1 MDKNLSYTP
10 EIKKG
15 LINLLMFSLY
25 SEERTIYREYVQ
37 NALDAI
43 NKAVEIGVLDATKD
57 GWVKINIDKYNNVIS
72 IKDNGCGIKS
82 SDAAR
87 VLLDISAS
95 EKNGINQAGQF
106 GIGRLVGGGYCHK
119 LTFKTSYKGENKCTK
134 VIFDVDKIWDMV
146 KNDSIDYLAT
156 TVIEEC
162 TKIIYSEELESAH
175 YFEVILDDIKSESA
189 PALLNIDGVIDY
201 LNIVAPV
208 EYKVQFETLINS
220 SSIDEPEFGN
230 LHMNLEKVQLFVN
243 DKRIQKQYGLTVNGT
258 KDNIERLEYFK
269 LEDAKFGIL
278 GWGWFAL
285 TKYSIQIPSD
295 DNLACIRLRKH
306 NIQIGGNNLLSGR
319 DYWREERSNSYFYGE
334 FFVTHE
340 NIMPNAARDG
350 LAPTPETNAL
360 IAKLQE
366 YFTYLKNLYTK
377 ANEAKK
383 SIDKI
388 KEGLERMIKF
398 GINDYNAKD
407 LIDNKGVAKFE
418 KLVKNASFAPII
430 RMLELYKPAFT
441 EAIRAVESYKK
452 EVIEA
457 SSTVATNTSS
467 SSQVPLNQVSSNII
481 VTQDNTPQEAG
492 ANNTS
497 TIVDN
502 NNTKVLTGIENTLS
516 TFGPQST
523 IVNEP
528 ITSDVTSKSKPGTNN
543 EPIISPTPTFQPNVV
558 TRSADIIKP
567 LERILDSSELWI
579 IRRVFKV
586 LNTYCP
592 KNEHDLRLIVSLEEL
607 IVKEFE
613 NN

>member
-1 MDKNLSYTP
+1 MDNNMSYTP

-43 NKAVEIGVLDATKD
+43 NKAVEIGVLNATKD
-57 GWVKINIDKYNNVIS
+57 GWVKIDIDKYNNVIS
-72 IKDNGCGIKS
+72 IKDNGCGIKY

-87 VLLDISAS
+87 ILLDISAS

-119 LTFKTSYKGENKCTK
+119 LTFRTSFKGENKCTK
-134 VIFDVDKIWDMV
+134 IIFDVDKIWDMV
-146 KNDSIDYLAT
+146 KNDPTDYLAT
-156 TVIEEC
+156 TVIEKC
-162 TKIIYSEELESAH
+162 TNIIYDVESESEH
-175 YFEVILDDIKSESA
+175 YFEVILEDIKSESA
-189 PALLNIDGVIDY
+189 PALLNIEGVIDY
-201 LNIVAPV
+201 LNVVAPV
-208 EYKVQFETLINS
+208 EYKVQFETLMNS
-220 SSIDEPEFGN
+220 SCTEEPEFAE
-230 LHMNLEKVQLFVN
+230 LHNSVEKVQLFVN
-243 DKRIQKQYGLTVNGT
+243 SKRIQKQYGLTVNGT

-269 LEDAKFGIL
+269 LEDSRFGVL

-285 TKYSIQIPSD
+285 TKYSIQIPSE

-334 FFVTHE
+334 FFVTHA

-366 YFTYLKNLYTK
+366 YFTFLKNLYTK

-388 KEGLERMIKF
+388 KEGLERMKKF

-407 LIDNKGVAKFE
+407 LIDNKGIAKYV

-441 EAIRAVESYKK
+441 EAVEAVESYRK
-452 EVIEA
+452 EVIETSYTA
-457 SSTVATNTSS
+457 TTTPSTPSTPQTPQNQVPSDIINTEVVAT
-467 SSQVPLNQVSSNII
+467 
-481 VTQDNTPQEAG
+481 QEAKTD
-492 ANNTS
+492 NTS
-497 TIVDN
+497 TIVD
-502 NNTKVLTGIENTLS
+502 TTGSIGIDNPPVPFVPIS
-516 TFGPQST
+516 TT
-523 IVNEP
+523 VNEP
-528 ITSDVTSKSKPGTNN
+528 NDSYVTPLSEPSTNIDT
-543 EPIISPTPTFQPNVV
+543 IISPTPTYQPNVV

-567 LERILDSSELWI
+567 LERVLDPSEIWI
-579 IRRVFKV
+579 IRRVFNV

-592 KNEHDLRLIVSLEEL
+592 KNEHDLKLIASLEEL

>member
-1 MDKNLSYTP
+1 MDNNMSYTP

-43 NKAVEIGVLDATKD
+43 NKAVEIGVLNATKD
-57 GWVKINIDKYNNVIS
+57 GWVKIDIDKSNNVIS

-146 KNDSIDYLAT
+146 KNDPTDYLAT
-156 TVIEEC
+156 TVIEQC
-162 TKIIYSEELESAH
+162 TKIIYSEESESAH
-175 YFEVILDDIKSESA
+175 YFEVILNDIKSDSA
-189 PALLNIDGVIDY
+189 PALLNVEGVIDY
-201 LNIVAPV
+201 LNVVAPV
-208 EYKVQFETLINS
+208 EYKVQFETLMNS
-220 SSIDEPEFGN
+220 SCVEEPEFGK
-230 LHMNLEKVQLFVN
+230 LHNSVEKVQLFVN
-243 DKRIQKQYGLTVNGT
+243 DKRIQKQYGLTINGT
-258 KDNIERLEYFK
+258 KDVIERLEYFK
-269 LEDAKFGIL
+269 LEDSKFGVL

-285 TKYSIQIPSD
+285 TKFSIQIPSE
-295 DNLACIRLRKH
+295 DNLSCIRLRKH

-388 KEGLERMIKF
+388 KEGLERMKKN
-398 GINDYNAKD
+398 GVSDYVAKD
-407 LIDNKGVAKFE
+407 LIDNKGIAKFD

-430 RMLELYKPAFT
+430 RMLELYKPAYN
-441 EAIRAVESYKK
+441 EAVESVDIFKK
-452 EVIEA
+452 ESQEA
-457 SSTVATNTSS
+457 SKINIETPTNPQTESSTNITDIENVLNTIEGVNESPQVGNNPIISTTIKPLDIPSQPPIVAEREENETTTISYTYPATNTPQANPNFTQIPSG
-467 SSQVPLNQVSSNII
+467 NI
-481 VTQDNTPQEAG
+481 
-492 ANNTS
+492 
-497 TIVDN
+497 
-502 NNTKVLTGIENTLS
+502 
-516 TFGPQST
+516 
-523 IVNEP
+523 
-528 ITSDVTSKSKPGTNN
+528 
-543 EPIISPTPTFQPNVV
+543 
-558 TRSADIIKP
+558 DIIKP
-567 LERILDSSELWI
+567 LERVLDPSELWI
-579 IRRVFKV
+579 IRRVFNV
-586 LNTYCP
+586 LTTYCP
-592 KNEHDLRLIVSLEEL
+592 KNEHDQKLIAQLKEL

>member
-1 MDKNLSYTP
+1 MDNNMSYTP

-43 NKAVEIGVLDATKD
+43 NKAVEIGVLNATKD
-57 GWVKINIDKYNNVIS
+57 GWVKIDIDKYNNVIS
-72 IKDNGCGIKS
+72 IKDNGCGIKY

-87 VLLDISAS
+87 ILLDISAS

-119 LTFKTSYKGENKCTK
+119 LTFRTSFKGENKCTK
-134 VIFDVDKIWDMV
+134 IIFDVDKIWDMV
-146 KNDSIDYLAT
+146 KNDPTDYLAT
-156 TVIEEC
+156 TVIEKC
-162 TKIIYSEELESAH
+162 TNIIYDVESESEH
-175 YFEVILDDIKSESA
+175 YFEVILEDIKSESA
-189 PALLNIDGVIDY
+189 PALLNIEGVIDY
-201 LNIVAPV
+201 LNVVAPV
-208 EYKVQFETLINS
+208 EYKVQFETLMNS
-220 SSIDEPEFGN
+220 SCTEEPEFAD
-230 LHMNLEKVQLFVN
+230 LHNSVEKVQLFVN
-243 DKRIQKQYGLTVNGT
+243 SKRIQKQYGLTVNGT

-269 LEDAKFGIL
+269 LEDSRFGVL

-285 TKYSIQIPSD
+285 TKYSIQIPSE

-334 FFVTHE
+334 FFVTHA

-366 YFTYLKNLYTK
+366 YFTFLKNLYTK

-388 KEGLERMIKF
+388 KEGLERMKKF

-407 LIDNKGVAKFE
+407 LIDNKGIAKYV

-441 EAIRAVESYKK
+441 EAVEAVESYKK
-452 EVIEA
+452 EVIETSYTA
-457 SSTVATNTSS
+457 TTTPSTPQTPQNQVPSDIINTEVVAT
-467 SSQVPLNQVSSNII
+467 
-481 VTQDNTPQEAG
+481 QEAKTD
-492 ANNTS
+492 NTS
-497 TIVDN
+497 TIVD
-502 NNTKVLTGIENTLS
+502 TTVSTGIDNPPIPFVPIS
-516 TFGPQST
+516 TT
-523 IVNEP
+523 VNEP
-528 ITSDVTSKSKPGTNN
+528 NDSDVTPLSEPSTNIDT
-543 EPIISPTPTFQPNVV
+543 IISPTPTYQPNVV

-567 LERILDSSELWI
+567 LERVLDPSEIWI
-579 IRRVFKV
+579 IRRVFNV

-592 KNEHDLRLIVSLEEL
+592 KNEHDLKLIASLEEL

>member
-1 MDKNLSYTP
+1 MS
-10 EIKKG
+10 
-15 LINLLMFSLY
+15 
-25 SEERTIYREYVQ
+25 
-37 NALDAI
+37 
-43 NKAVEIGVLDATKD
+43 
-57 GWVKINIDKYNNVIS
+57 
-72 IKDNGCGIKS
+72 
-82 SDAAR
+82 
-87 VLLDISAS
+87 
-95 EKNGINQAGQF
+95 
-106 GIGRLVGGGYCHK
+106 
-119 LTFKTSYKGENKCTK
+119 
-134 VIFDVDKIWDMV
+134 
-146 KNDSIDYLAT
+146 
-156 TVIEEC
+156 
-162 TKIIYSEELESAH
+162 
-175 YFEVILDDIKSESA
+175 
-189 PALLNIDGVIDY
+189 
-201 LNIVAPV
+201 
-208 EYKVQFETLINS
+208 
-220 SSIDEPEFGN
+220 
-230 LHMNLEKVQLFVN
+230 LEKVQLFVN

-481 VTQDNTPQEAG
+481 VTQDNTPKEAG

-502 NNTKVLTGIENTLS
+502 NNTKVLTGIENTLI
-516 TFGPQST
+516 TFEPQST

-528 ITSDVTSKSKPGTNN
+528 ITSDVTSKSKPSTNN

-592 KNEHDLRLIVSLEEL
+592 KNEHDLKLIVSLEEL

>member
-1 MDKNLSYTP
+1 MDNNMSYTP

-43 NKAVEIGVLDATKD
+43 NKAVEIGVLNATKD
-57 GWVKINIDKYNNVIS
+57 GWVKIDIDKYNNVIS
-72 IKDNGCGIKS
+72 IKDNGCGIKY

-87 VLLDISAS
+87 ILLDISAS

-119 LTFKTSYKGENKCTK
+119 LTFRTSFKGENKCTK
-134 VIFDVDKIWDMV
+134 IIFDVDKIWDMV
-146 KNDSIDYLAT
+146 KNDPTDYLAT
-156 TVIEEC
+156 TVIEKC
-162 TKIIYSEELESAH
+162 TNIIYDVESESEH
-175 YFEVILDDIKSESA
+175 YFEVILEDIKSESA
-189 PALLNIDGVIDY
+189 PALLNIEGVIDY
-201 LNIVAPV
+201 LNVVAPV
-208 EYKVQFETLINS
+208 EYKVQFETLMNS
-220 SSIDEPEFGN
+220 SCTEEPEFAD
-230 LHMNLEKVQLFVN
+230 LHNSVEKVQLFVN
-243 DKRIQKQYGLTVNGT
+243 SKRIQKQYGLTVNGT

-269 LEDAKFGIL
+269 LEDSRFGVL

-285 TKYSIQIPSD
+285 TKYSIQIPSE

-334 FFVTHE
+334 FFVTHA

-366 YFTYLKNLYTK
+366 YFTFLKNLYTK

-388 KEGLERMIKF
+388 KEGLERMKKF

-407 LIDNKGVAKFE
+407 LIDNKGIAKYV

-441 EAIRAVESYKK
+441 EAVEAVESYKK
-452 EVIEA
+452 EVIETSYTA
-457 SSTVATNTSS
+457 TTTPSTPQTPQNQVPSVIINTEVVAT
-467 SSQVPLNQVSSNII
+467 
-481 VTQDNTPQEAG
+481 QEAKTD
-492 ANNTS
+492 NTS
-497 TIVDN
+497 TIVD
-502 NNTKVLTGIENTLS
+502 TTVSTGIDNPPIPFVPIS
-516 TFGPQST
+516 TT
-523 IVNEP
+523 VNEP
-528 ITSDVTSKSKPGTNN
+528 NDSDVTPLSEPSTNIDT
-543 EPIISPTPTFQPNVV
+543 IISPTPTYQPNVV

-567 LERILDSSELWI
+567 LERVLDPSEIWI
-579 IRRVFKV
+579 IRRVFNV

-592 KNEHDLRLIVSLEEL
+592 KNEHDLKLIASLEEL

>member
-1 MDKNLSYTP
+1 MDNNMSYTP

-43 NKAVEIGVLDATKD
+43 NKAVEIGVLNATKD
-57 GWVKINIDKYNNVIS
+57 GWVKIDIDKYNNVIT
-72 IKDNGCGIKS
+72 IKDNGCGIKY

-87 VLLDISAS
+87 ILLDISAS

-119 LTFKTSYKGENKCTK
+119 LTFRTSFKGENKCTK
-134 VIFDVDKIWDMV
+134 IIFDVDKIWDMV
-146 KNDSIDYLAT
+146 KNDPTDYLAT
-156 TVIEEC
+156 TVIEKC
-162 TKIIYSEELESAH
+162 TNIIYDVESESEH
-175 YFEVILDDIKSESA
+175 YFEVILEDIKSESA
-189 PALLNIDGVIDY
+189 PALLNIEGVIDY
-201 LNIVAPV
+201 LNVVAPV
-208 EYKVQFETLINS
+208 EYKVQFETLMNS
-220 SSIDEPEFGN
+220 SCTEEPEFAE
-230 LHMNLEKVQLFVN
+230 LHNSVEKVQLFVN
-243 DKRIQKQYGLTVNGT
+243 SKRIQKQYGLTVNGT

-269 LEDAKFGIL
+269 LEDSRFGVL

-285 TKYSIQIPSD
+285 TKYSIQIPSE

-334 FFVTHE
+334 FFVTHA

-366 YFTYLKNLYTK
+366 YFTFLKNLYTK

-388 KEGLERMIKF
+388 KEGLERMKKF

-407 LIDNKGVAKFE
+407 LIDNKGIAKYV

-441 EAIRAVESYKK
+441 EAVEAVESYKK
-452 EVIEA
+452 EVIETSYTA
-457 SSTVATNTSS
+457 TTTPSTPSTPQNQVPSDIINTEVVAT
-467 SSQVPLNQVSSNII
+467 
-481 VTQDNTPQEAG
+481 QEAKTD
-492 ANNTS
+492 NTS
-497 TIVDN
+497 TIVD
-502 NNTKVLTGIENTLS
+502 TTVSTGIDNPPIPFVPIS
-516 TFGPQST
+516 TT
-523 IVNEP
+523 VNEP
-528 ITSDVTSKSKPGTNN
+528 NDSYVTPLSEPSTNIDT
-543 EPIISPTPTFQPNVV
+543 IISPTPTYQPNVV

-567 LERILDSSELWI
+567 LERVLDPSEIWI
-579 IRRVFKV
+579 IRRVFNV

-592 KNEHDLRLIVSLEEL
+592 KNEHDLKLIASLEEL

>member
-1 MDKNLSYTP
+1 MDNNMSYTP

-43 NKAVEIGVLDATKD
+43 NKAVEIGVLNATKD
-57 GWVKINIDKYNNVIS
+57 GWVKIDIDKYNNVIS
-72 IKDNGCGIKS
+72 IKDNGCGIKY

-87 VLLDISAS
+87 ILLDISAS

-119 LTFKTSYKGENKCTK
+119 LTFRTSFKGENKCTK
-134 VIFDVDKIWDMV
+134 IIFDVDKIWDMV
-146 KNDSIDYLAT
+146 KNDPTDYLAT
-156 TVIEEC
+156 TVIEKC
-162 TKIIYSEELESAH
+162 TNIIYDVESESEH
-175 YFEVILDDIKSESA
+175 YFEVILEDIKSESA
-189 PALLNIDGVIDY
+189 PALLNIEGVIDY
-201 LNIVAPV
+201 LNVVAPV
-208 EYKVQFETLINS
+208 EYKVQFETLMNS
-220 SSIDEPEFGN
+220 SCTEEPEFAE
-230 LHMNLEKVQLFVN
+230 LHNSVEKVQLFVN
-243 DKRIQKQYGLTVNGT
+243 SKRIQKQYGLTVNGT

-269 LEDAKFGIL
+269 LEDSRFGVL

-285 TKYSIQIPSD
+285 TKYSIQIPSE

-334 FFVTHE
+334 FFVTHA

-366 YFTYLKNLYTK
+366 YFTFLKNLYTK

-388 KEGLERMIKF
+388 KEGLERMKKF

-407 LIDNKGVAKFE
+407 LIDNKGIAKYV

-441 EAIRAVESYKK
+441 EAVEAVESYRK
-452 EVIEA
+452 EVIETSYTA
-457 SSTVATNTSS
+457 TTTPSTPQTPQNQVPSDIINTDVVAT
-467 SSQVPLNQVSSNII
+467 
-481 VTQDNTPQEAG
+481 QEAKTD
-492 ANNTS
+492 NTS
-497 TIVDN
+497 TIVD
-502 NNTKVLTGIENTLS
+502 TTGSIGIDNPPVPFVPIS
-516 TFGPQST
+516 TT
-523 IVNEP
+523 VNEP
-528 ITSDVTSKSKPGTNN
+528 NDSYVTPLSEPSTNIDT
-543 EPIISPTPTFQPNVV
+543 IISPTPTYQPNVV

-567 LERILDSSELWI
+567 LERVLDPSEIWI
-579 IRRVFKV
+579 IRRVFNV

-592 KNEHDLRLIVSLEEL
+592 KNEHDLKLIASLEEL